1 MERFATVAGEALR
14 AARRRKGLTLR
25 AVWRRSGGA
34 FKPSA
39 VGGYERG
46 ERAISLDRFCSL
58 SEIYG
63 VPADR
68 LLGEVLDRLEP
79 DGRRRVVVDLNA
91 LAELGD
97 SEDRQWEGARSLGGF
112 VHTIRS
118 RRGDFLTNVVSLRA
132 GDLESFSM
140 ELGISPE
147 ALLKRLGPALRDL
160 GAAQSPPLEEE
171 AGKMPVESH
180 ERA

>member
-1 MERFATVAGEALR
+1 MGRFAEVAGEALR
-14 AARRRKGLTLR
+14 AARRRKRLTLR
-25 AVWRRSGGA
+25 GVWRRSRGE

-39 VGGYERG
+39 LGGYERG
-46 ERAISLDRFCSL
+46 ERAISLDKFCSL
-58 SEIYG
+58 AEIYG

-68 LLGEVLDRLEP
+68 LLGDVLDRLHP

-97 SEDRQWEGARSLGGF
+97 TDGRQWEGARSLGRF
-112 VHTIRS
+112 VHAIRS

-140 ELGISPE
+140 KLGIPPE
-147 ALLKRLGPALRDL
+147 TLLKWLTPAVRDS
-160 GAAQSPPLEEE
+160 GAGQSPPIDEDEE
-171 AGKMPVESH
+171 KITVT
-180 ERA
+180 